1 MMKRIAFL
9 LPNAKLKPT
18 TLLGGI
24 EVFETANE
32 QAVQTG
38 KEPYFALS
46 LVGANVA
53 QGLVDTQ
60 LQIGTQHYTEIARP
74 DLIII
79 PPFQVTDTT
88 WLRENQDVVAWLVDQ
103 YKAGAE
109 VASLC
114 TGAFLLAATGL
125 LKGKECSTHW
135 KAEHSFTGLFPDVK
149 LRVDKII
156 TDNQGIYTAGGSAS
170 SLNLILYL
178 IEKWPGRA
186 VALYCAKMLQID
198 IERDSQAP
206 FIIFAGQKNHDDEAI
221 REVQIYIENHIDALL
236 SVEHL
241 AGQFLMS
248 RRNFVRRFKK
258 ATHNAPIDYI
268 QRVKME
274 VAKRSLET
282 TRRNVTEVMDSVG
295 YTDTKA
301 FRTIFKKITGLTPV
315 DYKTKFGRS

>member
-1 MMKRIAFL
+1 MKQVTFI
-9 LPNAKLKPT
+9 LPDAQLKPT
-18 TLLGGI
+18 TLLGAI

-32 QAVQTG
+32 HALQTG
-38 KEPYFALS
+38 QAPYFALS
-46 LVGANVA
+46 LVGANIT

-60 LQIGTQHYTEIARP
+60 LQIGTHHYTEIAGS

-88 WLRENQDVVAWLVDQ
+88 WLRDNQDVVAWLVGQ
-103 YKAGAE
+103 YKAGAQ

-125 LKGKECSTHW
+125 LSGQECSTHW
-135 KAEHSFTGLFPDVK
+135 KAEHAFTELFPDVK

-156 TDNQGIYTAGGSAS
+156 TDSRGIYTAGGSMS

-178 IEKWPGRA
+178 IEKWQGRA

-198 IERDSQAP
+198 IGRDSQAP
-206 FIIFAGQKNHDDEAI
+206 FILFNGQKNHDDETI
-221 REVQIYIENHIDALL
+221 RAVQTYIEDHIDTLL

-241 AGQFLMS
+241 AHRFLMS

-274 VAKRSLET
+274 SAKRSLET

-295 YTDTKA
+295 YTDMKA
-301 FRTIFKKITGLTPV
+301 FRTIFKKVTGLTPV
-315 DYKTKFGRS
+315 DYKAKFSIG

>member
-1 MMKRIAFL
+1 MKQIAFL
-9 LPNAKLKPT
+9 LPDAKLKPT
-18 TLLGGI
+18 TLLGAI

-32 QAVQTG
+32 HAVQTG
-38 KEPYFALS
+38 EEPYFALS
-46 LVGANVA
+46 LIGANVT
-53 QGLVDTQ
+53 QELVDTQ
-60 LQIGTQHYTEIARP
+60 LQIGTQHYIEIARP
-74 DLIII
+74 DLLII
-79 PPFQVTDTT
+79 PPFQVTNTT
-88 WLRENQDVVAWLVDQ
+88 WLTDNQDVMAWLVDQ

-125 LKGKECSTHW
+125 LTGKECSTHW
-135 KAEHSFTGLFPDVK
+135 KAEHAFTDLFPNVK

-156 TDNQGIYTAGGSAS
+156 TDSRGIYTAGGSTS

-178 IEKWPGRA
+178 IEKWRGRT

-198 IERDSQAP
+198 IDRNSQAP
-206 FIIFAGQKNHDDEAI
+206 FILFNGQKNHDDETI
-221 REVQIYIENHIDALL
+221 RAVQTYIEEHIDTLL

-241 AGQFLMS
+241 ADRFLMS

-274 VAKRSLET
+274 AAKRSLET

-315 DYKTKFGRS
+315 DYKAKFSVG

>member
-1 MMKRIAFL
+1 MKQIAFV
-9 LPNAKLKPT
+9 LPNAQLKPT
-18 TLLGGI
+18 TLLGAI

-32 QAVQTG
+32 HAIQAG

-60 LQIGTQHYTEIARP
+60 LQIGTHHYTDIARP

-88 WLRENQDVVAWLVDQ
+88 WRRENQDAVTWLVNQ

-125 LKGKECSTHW
+125 LTGKECSTHW
-135 KAEHSFTGLFPDVK
+135 RAEHSFMNLFPDVK

-156 TDNQGIYTAGGSAS
+156 TDSGGIYTAGGSTS

-178 IEKWPGRA
+178 IEKWQGRA

-198 IERDSQAP
+198 IDRDSQAP
-206 FIIFAGQKNHDDEAI
+206 FIMFNGQKNHDDEVI
-221 REVQIYIENHIDALL
+221 RAVQAYIENHIDTLL

-241 AGQFLMS
+241 ADRFLMS

-274 VAKRSLET
+274 AAKRSLET

-315 DYKTKFGRS
+315 EYKAKFSIS